1 MKAFVALIVLTVL
14 GAILWGEMT
23 GSEPVGARVEPHG
36 IVVDDSWYAALPTDP
51 EAATQAFLQRISPE
65 TRARGDTMGATR
77 YIILPT
83 RIAVLA
89 GSIAL
94 ILFSGAAATM
104 RRIAQRITSKSPIR
118 DALFAVQLLVA
129 LFLLNLPVETYAGYV
144 RFRHAG
150 FSDSTYLQWLSNMTL
165 GWATLTVFYVIGVVG
180 IMALIRRCPRT
191 WTAWATVVYVVV
203 SASYVFLAPRFIE
216 PLFNQITP
224 LHESPVKQAILS
236 LARANGVP
244 ASEVFVRDASR
255 QSVLLDA
262 HVSGWG
268 NTAQIVLDD
277 NTIEHTSEA
286 EVRMVMAHEIGHYVL
301 AHVPK
306 GIVFDAL
313 VMGLGIVLVGWGAT
327 RLVARFGRR
336 WQVSGLG
343 DIAALPVFW
352 GLFVLWGFVALPL
365 SNGITRQQEIE
376 ADLFG
381 LNASRE
387 PLALAEFM
395 IRDSDTWQVDPSPLE
410 EWAFY
415 HHPSARHRIFA
426 AMRWRAEQAPE
437 DGAVERASR

>member
-1 MKAFVALIVLTVL
+1 MKALVTLIVLAVL
-14 GAILWGEMT
+14 GALLWGVVT
-23 GSEPVGARVEPHG
+23 GNEPVGVRVEPHG
-36 IVVDDSWYAALPTDP
+36 IAVDNSWYAALPTDP
-51 EAATQAFLQRISPE
+51 AAATQVFLQRISPE
-65 TRARGDTMGATR
+65 TRARGDAMGATR
-77 YIILPT
+77 YIILPA
-83 RIAVLA
+83 RVAMLV

-94 ILFSGAAATM
+94 ILFSGAAVAM
-104 RRIAQRITSKSPIR
+104 RRIAQRVTSKSPIQ

-150 FSDSTYLQWLSNMTL
+150 FSDATYLQWLSNMTI
-165 GWATLTVFYVIGVVG
+165 GWATLTIFYVVGVVG
-180 IMALIRRCPRT
+180 IMALIRRYPRT
-191 WTAWATVVYVVV
+191 WTAWATAIYVVL
-203 SASYVFLAPRFIE
+203 SASYVFLTPQFIE
-216 PLFNQITP
+216 PMFNQIEP

-244 ASEVFVRDASR
+244 ASEVYVRDASR

-277 NTIEHTSEA
+277 NTIENTSEA

-313 VMGLGIVLVGWGAT
+313 VMGFGIVLAGWSAT
-327 RLVARFGRR
+327 HLVARFGRR
-336 WQVSGLG
+336 WQISGLG
-343 DIAALPVFW
+343 DIAALPVLW
-352 GLFVLWGFVALPL
+352 GLFVLWGFIALPL
-365 SNGITRQQEIE
+365 SNSITRQQEIE

-437 DGAVERASR
+437 N